1 MKKQNNIARMLQ
13 WLVVLAALAIA
24 ATQVIFVSG
33 AAHWL
38 VTVAIGLSC
47 LGFGDAVSAL
57 IKKEEHAIA

>member
-1 MKKQNNIARMLQ
+1 MKKTNIARMLQ

-24 ATQVIFVSG
+24 ATQISFAGG

-38 VTVAIGLSC
+38 VTVAIGLCC

-57 IKKEEHAIA
+57 IKREEHAIA